1 MRKKNGF
8 PDETMNKIQKDY
20 KFSSVKKFVEGNG
33 VKELAK
39 SSAHTYLVLPWT
51 RAACVEYSNN

>member
-39 SSAHTYLVLPWT
+39 SSAHTYLVLP
-51 RAACVEYSNN
+51 